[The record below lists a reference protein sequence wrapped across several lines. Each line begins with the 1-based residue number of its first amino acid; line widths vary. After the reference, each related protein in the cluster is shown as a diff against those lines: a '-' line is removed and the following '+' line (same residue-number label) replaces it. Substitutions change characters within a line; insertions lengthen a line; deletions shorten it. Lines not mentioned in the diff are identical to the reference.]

1 MTTDRTTNLP
11 ADPARHD
18 GWTYARQ
25 HAFLEALKDSGN
37 VERAAAVVGK
47 SASSA
52 YRMRGRPGSDVFDH
66 GWRAAQAMAYH
77 RLRDIAFDRIDN
89 GVATPSTYRGE
100 VVTTKTVFSDRL
112 LIALLEHLKPAPETL
127 GPNGLRRS
135 AADPERDFAATMDAY
150 AAAIARGR
158 CPKMPPSRDG
168 GGGGGDEPPR
178 MTRAEFVAA
187 IGMRHRPPVHV
198 YNNAADWEGGDGND
212 PRPGETNSAGVNFA

>member
-37 VERAAAVVGK
+37 VGRAAAVVGK

-77 RLRDIAFDRIDN
+77 RLRDIALDRIDN
-89 GVATPSTYRGE
+89 GVATPSTYHGE
-100 VVTTKTVFSDRL
+100 VVATKTVFSDRL

-135 AADPERDFAATMDAY
+135 AADPERDLAATMDAY
-150 AAAIARGR
+150 AAAIARGHR
-158 CPKMPPSRDG
+158 PKMPPNRDG
-168 GGGGGDEPPR
+168 GGGSERPQ
-178 MTRAEFVAA
+178 MTRAEFAAA
-187 IGMRHRPPVHV
+187 IGMRPRPSGYS
-198 YNNAADWEGGDGND
+198 YNTVAERAGGDGDD